1 MGIFDKDDIDIVK
14 AWNVQLAISLPIPYV
29 WAKKSSID
37 YASNEAMVHKDVLY
51 LHLVGFDMD
60 AISVSIINRLSVL
73 NEGEGTAES
82 FEVAF

>member
-1 MGIFDKDDIDIVK
+1 M
-14 AWNVQLAISLPIPYV
+14 
-29 WAKKSSID
+29 
-37 YASNEAMVHKDVLY
+37 HKDVLY

-82 FEVAF
+82 LEVAF